1 MNNAELFARGNLI
14 NQTIKINSL
23 HAEVKRNGKYAFFL
37 SLFDL
42 TSKMQSLTVAPFS
55 SSFVNMQHKAKS
67 VVIRQCCDLHS
78 NIYYSPLCDQQLIKA
93 ALVKHWEAASLC
105 FQAKLALI

>member
-1 MNNAELFARGNLI
+1 MNNAELFARGDLI

-42 TSKMQSLTVAPFS
+42 TSKMQSPTVAPFS

-67 VVIRQCCDLHS
+67 VIHKCCDLHM
-78 NIYYSPLCDQQLIKA
+78 NMYNSPLCDQKLIKA
-93 ALVKHWEAASLC
+93 APVKHC
-105 FQAKLALI
+105 